1 MIVVYLSSLVPLI
14 LIPFL
19 HFKRIIP
26 AWSLHIYILF
36 FFVCAIGWEIWFNYG
51 LVDGDSVNVRRA
63 EALSYFLP
71 MNLNWLL
78 NSLADSGT
86 ICLGGLYLA
95 LSINKNYKVL
105 YSWDWKFFFI
115 LLLIFLTQNLFVEMF
130 LYHDQLS
137 VDKQISWAPMS
148 PLGPYINPIL
158 FSINGRNVS
167 LQSQVPWL
175 LMTPI
180 FYRYLIYYTKKH

>member
-14 LIPFL
+14 LIPYL
-19 HFKRIIP
+19 YFKKKIP

-36 FFVCAIGWEIWFNYG
+36 FFLCAIGWEVWFNYG
-51 LVDGDSVNVRRA
+51 LVDGDNVDIRRA
-63 EALSYFLP
+63 EVLSHFLP